1 MRIHK
6 PVLLQEAVTLLNCR
20 SGGLYVD
27 CTAGMAGH
35 SEEILKAS
43 APDGRLL
50 AMDRDE
56 QAIAIIRQKLEPYS
70 NRVTIIHSDYRR
82 IRNVLEEYSIT
93 QVDGILADLGVSML
107 QFSDP
112 QRGFSFQE
120 EGPLDMRMDQSQKET
135 AEDLIRRSSE
145 QDLSRILKEFGE
157 EPAAKRIAR
166 AIVQERKNKPIQT
179 TTDLRMIIEKVVPIR
194 RTQRIHPATLTF
206 QALRIAVNRELEGL
220 DQFLFDAFDVLANGG
235 RLVIIAFHSLE
246 DRTVKQVFRFLSA
259 ACRCSIALPVCQCG
273 GKPLSKLLTPSPVR
287 PTEDE
292 VNENPPSR
300 SAKLRA
306 IEKIEGTVPRELWQT
321 WINEHQNWKR
331 NR

>member
-1 MRIHK
+1 
-6 PVLLQEAVTLLNCR
+6 
-20 SGGLYVD
+20 
-27 CTAGMAGH
+27 
-35 SEEILKAS
+35 
-43 APDGRLL
+43 
-50 AMDRDE
+50 
-56 QAIAIIRQKLEPYS
+56 
-70 NRVTIIHSDYRR
+70 
-82 IRNVLEEYSIT
+82 VLEEYSIT
-93 QVDGILADLGVSML
+93 QVDGVLADLGVSML

-145 QDLSRILKEFGE
+145 QDLVRILKEFGE
-157 EPAAKRIAR
+157 EPAAKKIAR

-179 TTDLRMIIEKVVPIR
+179 TTDLRMIIEKVVPVR
-194 RTQRIHPATLTF
+194 RTQRIHPATLSF

-220 DQFLFDAFDVLANGG
+220 DQFLFDAFDSLAHGG

-306 IEKIEGTVPRELWQT
+306 IEKIEGAVPRELWQT

>member
-1 MRIHK
+1 M
-6 PVLLQEAVTLLNCR
+6 
-20 SGGLYVD
+20 D

-43 APDGRLL
+43 APDGHLL

-56 QAIAIIRQKLEPYS
+56 QAIAIVRQKLHPYS
-70 NRVTIIHSDYRR
+70 NRVMIVHSDYRR
-82 IRNVLEEYSIT
+82 IGKVLEETSFGT
-93 QVDGILADLGVSML
+93 PDGILADLGVSML

-120 EGPLDMRMDQSQKET
+120 EGPLDMRMDQNQRET
-135 AEDLIRRSSE
+135 AQDLVNRLNE
-145 QDLSRILKEFGE
+145 QDLTRILKEFGE
-157 EPAAKRIAR
+157 EPAAKKIVRK
-166 AIVQERKNKPIQT
+166 IVQERKDKPIQT
-179 TTDLRMIIEKVVPIR
+179 TSDLRMIIEKVVPVR
-194 RTQRIHPATLTF
+194 RNQRIHPATLTF

-220 DQFLFDAFDVLANGG
+220 DEFLFDAFDALVDGG

-246 DRTVKQVFRFLSA
+246 DRTVKQAFRFLSA
-259 ACRCSIALPVCQCG
+259 ACRCSITLPVCQCG

-306 IEKIEGTVPRELWQT
+306 IEKINGTAPRELWQT
-321 WINEHQNWKR
+321 WIDERQNWKK

>member
-1 MRIHK
+1 M
-6 PVLLQEAVTLLNCR
+6 
-20 SGGLYVD
+20 D

-35 SEEILKAS
+35 SEEILRTS
-43 APDGRLL
+43 APDGHLL

-56 QAIAIIRQKLEPYS
+56 QAIAIVRQKLQPYS
-70 NRVTIIHSDYRR
+70 NRVTIVHSDYRR
-82 IRNVLEEYSIT
+82 IRIVLEETSFGPP
-93 QVDGILADLGVSML
+93 DGILADLGVSML

-120 EGPLDMRMDQSQKET
+120 EGPLDMRMDQNQRET
-135 AEDLIRRSSE
+135 AQDLVNRLNE
-145 QDLSRILKEFGE
+145 QDLTRILKEFGE
-157 EPAAKRIAR
+157 EPAAKKIAR
-166 AIVQERKNKPIQT
+166 KIVQERKNKPIQT
-179 TTDLRMIIEKVVPIR
+179 TSDLRMIIEKVVPVR
-194 RTQRIHPATLTF
+194 RNQRIHPATLSF

-220 DQFLFDAFDVLANGG
+220 DEFLFDAFDALVDGG

-246 DRTVKQVFRFLSA
+246 DRTVKQAFRFLSA

-287 PTEDE
+287 PGEDE

-306 IEKIEGTVPRELWQT
+306 IEKIGGTAPRELWQT
-321 WINEHQNWKR
+321 WINERQNWKK